1 MRHRPSAGL
10 RYWWPL
16 VVLGIA
22 VCLYASLAGLEWWLQ
37 ERAHGLGTRAMREFP
52 GDEVEALSSLVQSKS
67 HPLPARNDA
76 IWALAQLADPRA
88 LPALQ
93 RLETGRNCEHER
105 FVCQY
110 ELRKAIDR
118 CSGLNQ
124 PPRWLRRLPFFP
136 HPTEPEQRP

>member
-1 MRHRPSAGL
+1 VALG
-10 RYWWPL
+10 L
-16 VVLGIA
+16 VVCAYGA
-22 VCLYASLAGLEWWLQ
+22 LAGLEWGLR
-37 ERAHGLGTRAMREFP
+37 ERAHGLGARAMREYP
-52 GDEVEALSSLVQSKS
+52 GDEVEALSAFVQSGR

-88 LPALQ
+88 LPALHG
-93 RLETGRNCEHER
+93 LETGRSCEHER

-124 PPRWLRRLPFFP
+124 RPRWLQRLPFFP
-136 HPTEPEQRP
+136 HPTQPEPRH